1 MTHSSRSV
9 GHERVLVYAEDA
21 PLLTGEHDANA
32 LISAAWEHDAT
43 WIALPVESLH
53 DDFFRLETRVAG
65 HVVQKFINYGLKVAV
80 VGNIDMWLAR
90 SGALRDLV
98 YEINLGN
105 AFWFVS
111 DFKELE
117 SRLRAISASTSRRQA
132 R

>member
-1 MTHSSRSV
+1 VTHSSRSV

-21 PLLTGEHDANA
+21 PLLTGERDANA

-43 WIALPVESLH
+43 WIALPVGSLH

-80 VGNIDMWLAR
+80 VGNIDIWLAR

-98 YEINLGN
+98 YETNLGN

-111 DFKELE
+111 DFEELE
-117 SRLRAISASTSRRQA
+117 CRLRVISASTPR
-132 R
+132 